1 MMDETRREEA
11 PKGDSFP
18 KFMAMVQAGD
28 EGATREVHDRWS
40 SRLIRLAR
48 ARLGRSV
55 ASKEDA
61 EDVVQSAYRS
71 FFRRYGHRV
80 TQFEDWAEVWALLAT
95 IAKRKC
101 STRRKYYH
109 AGRRDARR
117 EMPITSCDAVSP
129 ELTAQDAAMLSETVD
144 RLLNGLEEPERS
156 IVLLSLQGYS
166 AAEISTVVVRS
177 ERTVHRVRERV
188 RSQLE
193 RWKDEEEAL
202 VSV

>member
-1 MMDETRREEA
+1 MTTELRQEQA

-18 KFMAMVQAGD
+18 AFMAMVQAGD
-28 EGATREVHDRWS
+28 EGATRVVHDRWS

-48 ARLGRSV
+48 ARLGRTV
-55 ASKEDA
+55 AGKEDA

-71 FFRRYGHRV
+71 FFRRYG
-80 TQFEDWAEVWALLAT
+80 QGAFQIEDWAEVWALLAT

-101 STRRKYYH
+101 SSRRKYYH

-117 EMPITSCDAVSP
+117 EKPMTSCEVASSGP
-129 ELTAQDAAMLSETVD
+129 TAEGAAMLSETVG
-144 RLLNGLEEPERS
+144 RLLDGLKEPERS

-166 AAEISTVVVRS
+166 AAEVSPVVVRS
-177 ERTVHRVRERV
+177 ERTVQRVRERV

-193 RWKDEEEAL
+193 RWNEEEEARF
-202 VSV
+202 SV